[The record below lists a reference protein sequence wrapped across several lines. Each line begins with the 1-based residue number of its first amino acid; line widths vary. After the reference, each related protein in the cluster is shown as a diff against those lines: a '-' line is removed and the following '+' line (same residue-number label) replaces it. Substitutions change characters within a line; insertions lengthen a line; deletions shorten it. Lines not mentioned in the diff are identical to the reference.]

1 MPAPTVRRAL
11 FVALLLSVFAASA
24 SAQFDTAS
32 VVGTVRDSSGG
43 VVPGATVTLTN
54 TATAVS
60 VTRTTNAE
68 GIYEFVT
75 VRKSRASR
83 SR

>member
-1 MPAPTVRRAL
+1 MPATTVRRAL

-43 VVPGATVTLTN
+43 VVPGADRHPDQHRN
-54 TATAVS
+54 G
-60 VTRTTNAE
+60 R
-68 GIYEFVT
+68 
-75 VRKSRASR
+75 VR
-83 SR
+83 